1 MTAAANVITGAKAKV
16 KIGGVTVGYATGVS
30 IVETTINGRVESLG
44 FIDSREITPI
54 GRVVT
59 ATASMIRIFNV
70 QDAVVPNGDD
80 IDRGDELIVGGA
92 TNTNGPTSAS
102 VNDSLNAR
110 TTKVLQA
117 AQNPFNLE
125 IYDNISGQVIYTVV
139 NCRLASQNIAVDRA
153 SLMGVQVTM
162 DAEFLVRHTRTAGF
176 GGL

>member
-16 KIGGVTVGYATGVS
+16 KINGTTVGYATGVS
-30 IVETTINGRVESLG
+30 IVENTINGRVESLG

-70 QDAVVPNGDD
+70 NDASVLNGDD
-80 IDRGDELIVGGA
+80 QDQGDELVVGGPR
-92 TNTNGPTSAS
+92 NNGPTAL
-102 VNDSLNAR
+102 NITDSLNAR

-162 DAEFLVRHTRTAGF
+162 DAEFLVRHVRTT
-176 GGL
+176 GLGV